1 MFNIITSTI
10 DGGGVRHVN
19 TKHTLSVAFKRF
31 CRDSVGKFANFVR
44 GISILT
50 TPRKNNILRAHRK
63 P

>member
-1 MFNIITSTI
+1 MHINLKTHLCIEKI
-10 DGGGVRHVN
+10 
-19 TKHTLSVAFKRF
+19 LSV
-31 CRDSVGKFANFVR
+31 SVGKFANFVR